1 MGCIFSCFYDFER
14 DSRVHPRNCIW
25 LMKISKDENI
35 VLYQELFVNEANY
48 NKFAPYISEFI
59 REYAEKVNGL
69 PATLWPSGLAVN
81 DSLVSEFE
89 LWLKSKG
96 VVVQLT

>member
-1 MGCIFSCFYDFER
+1 
-14 DSRVHPRNCIW
+14 
-25 LMKISKDENI
+25 MKITKDENM
-35 VLYQELFVNEANY
+35 VLFQELFRNEANY

-59 REYAEKVNGL
+59 KEYAGKVNGL
-69 PATLWPSGLAVN
+69 PAALWPSGLTIS
-81 DSLVSEFE
+81 DSLKKEFK

>member
-1 MGCIFSCFYDFER
+1 
-14 DSRVHPRNCIW
+14 
-25 LMKISKDENI
+25 MKITKDENM
-35 VLYQELFVNEANY
+35 VLFQELFRNEANY

-59 REYAEKVNGL
+59 KEYAGKVIGL
-69 PATLWPSGLAVN
+69 PATLWPSGLTIS
-81 DSLVSEFE
+81 DSLKKEFK

>member
-1 MGCIFSCFYDFER
+1 
-14 DSRVHPRNCIW
+14 
-25 LMKISKDENI
+25 MKITKDENK
-35 VLYQELFVNEANY
+35 VLFQELFRNEANY

-59 REYAEKVNGL
+59 KEYAGKVNGL
-69 PATLWPSGLAVN
+69 TAALWPSGLTIS
-81 DSLVSEFE
+81 DSLKKEFK

>member
-1 MGCIFSCFYDFER
+1 MRIA
-14 DSRVHPRNCIW
+14 
-25 LMKISKDENI
+25 KDENI
-35 VLYQELFVNEANY
+35 VLFQELFRNGANY

-59 REYAEKVNGL
+59 KEYAGKVNGL
-69 PATLWPSGLAVN
+69 PAALWPSGLTIS
-81 DSLVSEFE
+81 DSLKKEFE

>member
-1 MGCIFSCFYDFER
+1 M
-14 DSRVHPRNCIW
+14 

-48 NKFAPYISEFI
+48 NKFAPYLSEFI
-59 REYAEKVNGL
+59 KEYVGKVNGL
-69 PATLWPSGLAVN
+69 SATLWPSGLAVN

>member
-1 MGCIFSCFYDFER
+1 
-14 DSRVHPRNCIW
+14 
-25 LMKISKDENI
+25 MKISKDENI

-59 REYAEKVNGL
+59 REYAGKVNEL

-89 LWLKSKG
+89 LWLKNKG